1 MREKDVDIGYA
12 LLAHKIIITFG
23 FSHKDLTIGQSGTR
37 KTKLNYTVY

>member
-23 FSHKDLTIGQSGTR
+23 FSHKDLNRTIWN
-37 KTKLNYTVY
+37 KKD